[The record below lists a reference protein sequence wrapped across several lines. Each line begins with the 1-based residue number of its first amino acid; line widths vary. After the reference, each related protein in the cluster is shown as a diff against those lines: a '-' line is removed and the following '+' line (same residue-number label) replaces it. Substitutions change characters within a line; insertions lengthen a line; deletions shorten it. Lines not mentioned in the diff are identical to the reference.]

1 MQKENLIVYK
11 GWSLRLRSESDNICI
26 KPSPSLIRMSLMVA
40 RSRFTKKWKLNSVSL
55 CNFLDTLPLKPL
67 FHKTNLHFSQSL
79 SFYNFPSNFN
89 FKRKLKSSSCSSQ
102 CCIKASSNGHAATFE
117 IDMVRNKQGVYTHKG
132 KKNNIKVIVLWDL
145 DNKPPRGHLYDA
157 AMSLRRIAEK
167 FGKVADISA
176 YANRHAFIHL
186 LQWVIEESR
195 DRKTLDILKRTGV
208 FVPSDPYICRVCGR
222 KCKSNHDPKK
232 HFKQ

>member
-1 MQKENLIVYK
+1 MLITMLHQ
-11 GWSLRLRSESDNICI
+11 SQL
-26 KPSPSLIRMSLMVA
+26 
-40 RSRFTKKWKLNSVSL
+40 KW
-55 CNFLDTLPLKPL
+55 PR
-67 FHKTNLHFSQSL
+67 
-79 SFYNFPSNFN
+79 SNFRN
-89 FKRKLKSSSCSSQ
+89 RHGQKQARGL
-102 CCIKASSNGHAATFE
+102 HAQ
-117 IDMVRNKQGVYTHKG
+117 RQ
-132 KKNNIKVIVLWDL
+132 KNNIKVIVLWDL

-232 HFKQ
+232 HFKQLHERKRQKN